1 MNKEEMIKKLWK
13 IYDSVSVGMKD
24 YVIIFDDIVCTLNRE
39 ELENDILYVIGEL
52 EGEPNE

>member
-1 MNKEEMIKKLWK
+1 MNKEEMIAKLWK
-13 IYDSVSVGMKD
+13 IYNSVSVGMKD
-24 YVIIFDDIVCTLNRE
+24 YVIIFDDIVCTLNIE

>member
-1 MNKEEMIKKLWK
+1 MNKEEMIAKLWK

>member
-39 ELENDILYVIGEL
+39 ELENDILCVIDEL
-52 EGEPNE
+52 EGGTNE